1 MPSVLFHP
9 RFHSEDAAYAWV
21 EERLSPNGPTCP
33 RCKEHER
40 VGKLSG
46 KSTRLGVHKCY
57 RCRKP
62 FRLTVGTIFEAS
74 HIPLHIWLQAIT
86 LMSSSKKGISTNQ
99 LHRTLRIG
107 LKAAWFLS
115 QRIREA
121 MRGDDLSP
129 MSGNGGIVEADET
142 YLWRGALGRGGQ
154 KADLST

>member
-1 MPSVLFHP
+1 MPSVLSHP
-9 RFHSEDAAYAWV
+9 RFHSEDAAYEWV
-21 EERLSPNGPTCP
+21 EERFWPNNPTCP
-33 RCKEHER
+33 RCEERER

-62 FRLTVGTIFEAS
+62 FRVTVGTIFEAS

-86 LMSSSKKGISTNQ
+86 LMSSSKKGISTHQ

-107 LKAAWFLS
+107 LKAAWVLS

-121 MRGDDLSP
+121 MRGGGLSP
-129 MSGNGGIVEADET
+129 MSGNGRIVEADET
-142 YLWRGALGRGGQ
+142 
-154 KADLST
+154 